1 MAEIELRNISK
12 SFGSTEVIK
21 SLDLSVSNGEFI
33 TIVGPSGCG
42 KSTLLRIIA
51 GLENQSTGD
60 VKIDGNVVNNTRA
73 SERDLAM
80 VFQSYA
86 LYPHLTVQ
94 QNLMVP
100 LKLRRLSIL
109 ERFPIIGWLMPN
121 RRSKLGEI
129 VNKVQVAS
137 ETLQITHLLDRKPGQ
152 LSGGQQQR
160 VAVGRAMVREPVAFL
175 MDEPLSNLDAG
186 LRVHMRAE
194 ISELH
199 RDLKTTFIYV
209 THDQAEALTMSDR
222 MAVMMDGEILQLDTP
237 NEIYNNPSNIRVAE
251 FVGSPKIN
259 ILQGECD
266 EKGNINCFGIKTTD
280 SIKLAQK
287 GNISVG
293 IRPEHMELVTSNDK
307 NVFKGKIVYR
317 ENLGSDIFLHVTVN
331 EGEQKIIVRSEP
343 SMVFNSAIGDSVM
356 IGWDEQK
363 VMVFD
368 VDGKNVTMKDI

>member
-1 MAEIELRNISK
+1 MADIELKNISK

-60 VKIDGNVVNNTRA
+60 VEIDGNVVNNTRA

-129 VNKVQVAS
+129 VNKVQLAS

-266 EKGNINCFGIKTTD
+266 EKGNINCFGIKITD

-343 SMVFNSAIGDSVM
+343 SMVINSAIGDSVM